1 MQSSSFVEP
10 VLQPRQGLAC
20 GVDAAPAAE
29 LGYKIGFHF
38 RARLPQIVRG
48 HEAASQPEAVTDRHR
63 RDAMKRPALGKKRRW
78 GFDQYR
84 LDGDPRALRGEG
96 HSSLETIDR
105 RAHRAGSF
113 RKKQELPAGPEVLH
127 PPPCRSEKN
136 ILAYLARQPCRRPP
150 NRIVDPA

>member
-38 RARLPQIVRG
+38 RDRLPQIVLG
-48 HEAASQPEAVTDRHR
+48 HEAPSQPEAVTDRHR

-84 LDGDPRALRGEG
+84 LDGDPERFEARATPPLRRLIGG
-96 HSSLETIDR
+96 
-105 RAHRAGSF
+105 
-113 RKKQELPAGPEVLH
+113 
-127 PPPCRSEKN
+127 
-136 ILAYLARQPCRRPP
+136 
-150 NRIVDPA
+150 RIVRVP

>member
-38 RARLPQIVRG
+38 RDRLPQIVLG
-48 HEAASQPEAVTDRHR
+48 HEAPSQPEAVTDRHR

-105 RAHRAGSF
+105 RAP
-113 RKKQELPAGPEVLH
+113 PAGAVLQKH
-127 PPPCRSEKN
+127 EPPPRPAVLPPPPC
-136 ILAYLARQPCRRPP
+136 PP
-150 NRIVDPA
+150 

>member
-38 RARLPQIVRG
+38 RDRLPQIVLG
-48 HEAASQPEAVTDRHR
+48 HEAPSQPEAVTDRHR

-105 RAHRAGSF
+105 RAHPSGS
-113 RKKQELPAGPEVLH
+113 LPEKEEVASRPSR
-127 PPPCRSEKN
+127 PPPPPFPPPKN
-136 ILAYLARQPCRRPP
+136 QLPCLY
-150 NRIVDPA
+150 